1 MEIRGLATV
10 EKSVDSLDVF
20 EAFKLMNEINSLK
33 SKLEKVLKGNKSRLG
48 IKTIVEDSFKTNQ
61 LVVVGPDF
69 SIERSLIKREA
80 HQVSACEYYTY
91 KIKG

>member
-20 EAFKLMNEINSLK
+20 EAFKIMSEINSLK

-48 IKTIVEDSFKTNQ
+48 IKTIVENSFTKPNQ

-69 SIERSLIKREA
+69 SIERSLITRAAYE
-80 HQVSACEYYTY
+80 VSACEYWTY
-91 KIKG
+91 KIK